1 MEGKADF
8 LQLNPRDTVAVALRG
23 IARGETVQVGGC
35 TLKTAEAIPF
45 GHKMALR
52 DVATGEPVIKY
63 GFPIGHTTRDVAA
76 GSWVHT
82 HNLQTNLSGTLHYTY
97 VPRHTLLS
105 PPQGIPDTFDGYVRA
120 DGSVGIRNEVWIIPT
135 VGCVSHTARILQE
148 RGNARFGGLCDGIF
162 AFPHTAGCSQLGDDL
177 ETAQKI
183 LAGLVRHPNAGGV
196 LVLGLGC
203 ENNNFDAFRPY
214 LGQFDPNRVRFLGAQ
229 TCDDEI
235 EDGLSLLGELAA
247 YAGKQRR
254 QTVPASRLTIGLKCG
269 GSDAFSGIT
278 ANPLC
283 GRICDTVTSLGG
295 RAMLTEVPEMFGAET
310 ILMERAKDRPT
321 FEKIVNL
328 INGFKQYYIGYG
340 QPIYE
345 NPAPGNKEGGITTLE
360 EKSLGCVQKGGRAI
374 VTDTLSFGE
383 PCRAPGL
390 SLLAGPGN
398 DGVSITNL
406 ASSGAQMI
414 LFTTGRGNP
423 LGTAVPTV
431 KLASNRALA
440 ARKPNWIDF
449 DAGGLA
455 DGLSFDE
462 AHASLWQYLLGVA
475 SGRIHTKNEINGYR
489 EIAVFKNG
497 VTL

>member
-1 MEGKADF
+1 MEHKTDF
-8 LQLNPRDTVAVALRG
+8 LQLNPQDTVAVALRD
-23 IARGETVQVGGC
+23 IARGETVHVCGAAYRA
-35 TLKTAEAIPF
+35 AEAIPF
-45 GHKMALR
+45 GHKMALC
-52 DVATGEPVIKY
+52 DMKPGEPVIKY
-63 GFPIGHTTRDVAA
+63 GFPIGKTTCAVTA

-82 HNLQTNLSGTLHYTY
+82 HNLQTRLSGTLTYTY
-97 VPRHTLLS
+97 APRHAPAA
-105 PPQGIPDTFDGYVRA
+105 PPHGIPDTFDGYVRA

-135 VGCVSHTARILQE
+135 VGCVNQTARILQE

-196 LVLGLGC
+196 LMLGLGC
-203 ENNNFDAFRPY
+203 ENNNLDVFRLY
-214 LGQFDPNRVRFLGAQ
+214 LGQVDPNRVRFLSAQ
-229 TCDDEI
+229 ACEDEI
-235 EDGLSLLGELAA
+235 EEGLSLLGELAA

-254 QTVPASRLTIGLKCG
+254 QTVPVSRLTIGLKCG

-310 ILMERAKDRPT
+310 ILMERAQDRPT

-345 NPAPGNKEGGITTLE
+345 NPAPGNKDGGITTLE

-374 VTDTLSFGE
+374 VTDTLALGE
-383 PCRAPGL
+383 ACHAPGL
-390 SLLAGPGN
+390 SLLTGPGN
-398 DGVSITNL
+398 DSVSVTNL

-431 KLASNRALA
+431 KIASNRALA

-455 DGLSFDE
+455 DGQSFDE